1 MRSRAAK
8 LTLSALVSAA
18 LAAAAFFV
26 VETEQQILGRR
37 AAALRFDERVRAIDR
52 ALAGVRA
59 GQQAYIAAGQNP
71 EAWIPRVATL
81 SGEAAQAI
89 DDLRAIAETPDA
101 RTSLMEAAATIIDI
115 GQVDRRAVGYIKS
128 GQEVMA
134 ADVVYSEGS
143 QTVAQAANQVD
154 AARALEQQ
162 GLDVAERESRRR
174 QAYVAGAAG
183 LLSMGTL
190 LLFAVAPPK
199 VVETVREER
208 VEAPTAPAADQEE
221 WAIRIQNDVPRH
233 SAPTM
238 IAAADICTELGRVNE
253 QADLIKL
260 LGRAAELMDASGI
273 VIWMGNPAGGDLR
286 PALTYGYPPQT
297 VARMPAVPRNAG
309 NAAAAAYRSA
319 ALQIV
324 LTRPGASSGALV
336 APLLTPDGCIGALS
350 AEIRGRGETSD
361 TTQALVVLF
370 AAQLASVLA
379 PLSAMPVETPVD
391 KIASA

>member
-1 MRSRAAK
+1 
-8 LTLSALVSAA
+8 LVIAA
-18 LAAAAFFV
+18 LAAAALFV

-37 AAALRFDERVRAIDR
+37 AAALRFDERARAIDR
-52 ALAGVRA
+52 ALDSVRT
-59 GQQAYIAAGQNP
+59 GQLAYVAAGQNA
-71 EAWIPRVATL
+71 EAWIPKVATL

-89 DDLRAIAETPDA
+89 DDLRAIAETADA
-101 RTSLMEAAATIIDI
+101 RTSLMEAAATIIDV

-128 GQEVMA
+128 GQALMA
-134 ADVVYSEGS
+134 ADVVFSEGS

-162 GLDVAERESRRR
+162 GLDVAERESRRQ
-174 QAYVAGAAG
+174 QAYVVGAAG
-183 LLSMGTL
+183 IVGVGTL
-190 LLFAVAPPK
+190 LLLAAAPAK
-199 VVETVREER
+199 VVEVAREER
-208 VEAPTAPAADQEE
+208 IESTAIPTAEE
-221 WAIRIQNDVPRH
+221 EYAIRIQDDVPRH

-253 QADLIKL
+253 QADLVKI
-260 LGRAAELMDASGI
+260 LGRAADLMDASGI

-286 PALTYGYPPQT
+286 PALAYGYPPQT

-309 NAAAAAYRSA
+309 NAAAAAYRTG

-324 LTRPGASSGALV
+324 LTRPGTSSGALV
-336 APLLTPDGCIGALS
+336 APLLTPDGCIGSLS